1 MGQRNRVIPL
11 NPQSPVPRNV
21 LAVMAPECSTSRLR
35 SEWCVGGLSMQ
46 HQGLII
52 RFVFV
57 LIGLYL
63 LRGAPWLVKFAYPEC
78 QCSEKPAA

>member
-1 MGQRNRVIPL
+1 MKSKELFALALRVIG
-11 NPQSPVPRNV
+11 V
-21 LAVMAPECSTSRLR
+21 LGIIYILR
-35 SEWCVGGLSMQ
+35 SAVRTTSPAATF
-46 HQGLII
+46 LII